1 MHQRSIH
8 AVMFKNTRVGPS
20 MSNLLS
26 LAATVYL
33 RILACVCQC
42 LALFCFAR
50 MPYISHLVSTANT
63 CGKNEGETPHLLV
76 IDRIFWHGTTSWKG
90 F

>member
-8 AVMFKNTRVGPS
+8 AVMFNESDLAS

-63 CGKNEGETPHLLV
+63 CVKNEGEAPHLLV
-76 IDRIFWHGTTSWKG
+76 IDRIF
-90 F
+90 